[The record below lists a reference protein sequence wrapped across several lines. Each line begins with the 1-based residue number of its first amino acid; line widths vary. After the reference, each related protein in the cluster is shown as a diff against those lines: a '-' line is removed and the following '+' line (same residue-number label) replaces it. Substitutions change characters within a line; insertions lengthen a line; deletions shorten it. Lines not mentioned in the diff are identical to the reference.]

1 MNIKELKEKAD
12 KEAKE
17 NAQKA
22 LEDCRNAIVYN
33 IKNKMK
39 TNMFKKKVVKFYTKS
54 YCDLKDLANPELL
67 KEPLDIKL
75 VDEYL
80 FKADR
85 IFLLSLDNNY
95 YKLEEKP
102 VFQEM
107 NHITIT
113 EIDEETAK
121 KLLIDN

>member
-1 MNIKELKEKAD
+1 
-12 KEAKE
+12 
-17 NAQKA
+17 
-22 LEDCRNAIVYN
+22 
-33 IKNKMK
+33 
-39 TNMFKKKVVKFYTKS
+39 
-54 YCDLKDLANPELL
+54 LKDLANPELL